1 MMQILLMLCFFFG
14 CPAMVVSNYD
24 LVKASNHDV
33 SSLLCESHA
42 CCVLLFEELDLEG
55 DEIVVGTGNVDSLE
69 KWKGDALRAVN
80 LSDLVPVQREKYHY
94 LYPPSSIST

>member
-1 MMQILLMLCFFFG
+1 MAFVKLRKFHENNKAEAKYDENIAYAMFLFG

-24 LVKASNHDV
+24 LVKV
-33 SSLLCESHA
+33 SSHDMSSLVCESHA

-69 KWKGDALRAVN
+69 K
-80 LSDLVPVQREKYHY
+80 
-94 LYPPSSIST
+94 